1 MVPCRLKRDK
11 QLQVHG
17 SSKCGATKEASE
29 NHAPKGASKVL
40 FCFAF
45 RCIAFQSIRCP
56 LLKHFLFE
64 FVVAAA
70 PVSRSV
76 NSRPKKRVFA
86 SSYRSL
92 PAGANPARRDAA
104 DAAAPT
110 SAATVRLG
118 SAEHCGHAR
127 GARAQTPA
135 GGDARG
141 RTLRRTR
148 TDSEAGRPRTSEPE
162 ATLRSRVGRTAGIRP
177 RGHRGGSRLRHQQSG
192 ECIFLHVCI

>member
-92 PAGANPARRDAA
+92 PAGANPARRGVGRAYVRRHRSTRERGALRARKRSEGA
-104 DAAAPT
+104 DAG
-110 SAATVRLG
+110 R
-118 SAEHCGHAR
+118 R
-127 GARAQTPA
+127 RRAWA
-135 GGDARG
+135 
-141 RTLRRTR
+141 
-148 TDSEAGRPRTSEPE
+148 DSQKDSDG
-162 ATLRSRVGRTAGIRP
+162 L
-177 RGHRGGSRLRHQQSG
+177 
-192 ECIFLHVCI
+192 